1 MFHLRP
7 KKTSKAPLTS
17 WKETLPRHV
26 MDRLGRVLLDSV
38 LHELRK
44 ELAEQGNRSTP
55 AGMPEGLPVSPR
67 FLSSFK
73 YELDMSKGLI
83 QIVSTWPWID
93 QIVEGRPP
101 YPLEWLTQEA
111 GVPVVPMKDRTGR
124 VLFRTTPEFRE
135 DAWEHP
141 GWKKHTFVS
150 KGVERALPKLQQ
162 VMTTWAIK
170 ALQGHD
176 LVR

>member
-1 MFHLRP
+1 
-7 KKTSKAPLTS
+7 
-17 WKETLPRHV
+17 
-26 MDRLGRVLLDSV
+26 MDAVLY
-38 LHELRK
+38 ELRK
-44 ELAEQGNRSTP
+44 ELAEQGNRPTP
-55 AGMPEGLPVSPR
+55 GGMPEGLPISPR
-67 FLSSFK
+67 FMSSFK
-73 YELDMSKGLI
+73 YEISSQEGAI

-111 GVPVVPMKDRTGR
+111 GVPVVPMKDVTGR
-124 VLFRTTPEFRE
+124 ILFRTTPKLRE

-150 KGVERALPKLQQ
+150 KGVERALPKLRE
-162 VMTTWAIK
+162 VMTLWAID
-170 ALQGHD
+170 ALKGHD